1 MVRFT
6 KLIAAAG
13 IALVLAGCSGTGDE
27 IKPSSLVK
35 FSPEKSV
42 KVLWSKDIGTSF
54 GDKYHQ
60 LTPGVSGK
68 SIIVTDVE
76 GNVSSYDLKSGSQ
89 LWSTDLDISISSGVG
104 SNANTAI
111 LSSYSG
117 DVIALDAETGAIRWQ
132 VPVGGEVVSK
142 AQLNNEITVIR
153 MINGDVIALDL
164 ATGEQRWVYA
174 SNQPNLTLRGT
185 TSPMVA
191 LDATLT
197 GLDNGK
203 FVALDNAN
211 GDILWQKRISVAKGK
226 SDIERLTDI
235 DGMPVLYKN
244 IIYIPSYRGNLTAIN
259 PFTAEVIWR
268 KPYSTY
274 RGLASGNNT
283 IYLSADN
290 DVVHAV
296 DTQSAA
302 EVWRQDLL
310 LNRSITSPATL
321 SDQIVVGDNQGYL
334 HFLAQEDGR
343 FVARYKVGGALIGDL
358 LVKNKVLYALS
369 NNGRLTA
376 MTIE

>member
-1 MVRFT
+1 MFGFT
-6 KLIAAAG
+6 KIIASAG
-13 IALVLAGCSGTGDE
+13 IALVLAGCSSTGDE
-27 IKPSSLVK
+27 IKPSALVK
-35 FSPEKSV
+35 FSAEKNV

-68 SIIVTDVE
+68 SIIVTDVS
-76 GNVSSYDLKSGSQ
+76 GKVSSYDLMTGAA
-89 LWSTDLDISISSGVG
+89 LWSTDLEVSISSGVG
-104 SNANTAI
+104 ANADTAI
-111 LSSYSG
+111 VSTYSG
-117 DVIALDAETGAIRWQ
+117 DVIALDANTGNIRWQ

-142 AQLNNEITVIR
+142 AQLNNQITVVR
-153 MINGDVIALDL
+153 MINGDVVALDL
-164 ATGEQRWVYA
+164 ASGEQRWVYA

-203 FVALDNAN
+203 FIALDNAN

-235 DGMPVLYKN
+235 DGIPVLYKN

-259 PFTAEVIWR
+259 PFTAEVLWR

-274 RGLASGNNT
+274 RSLASGNNT

-290 DVVHAV
+290 DVVHAI
-296 DTQSAA
+296 DSQSAS

-321 SDQIVVGDNQGYL
+321 SGQIVVGDKQGYL
-334 HFLAQEDGR
+334 HFLAQEDGH
-343 FVARYKVGGALIGDL
+343 FVARYKIGGALIGDL

>member
-1 MVRFT
+1 MFGF
-6 KLIAAAG
+6 KKIIATAG
-13 IALVLAGCSGTGDE
+13 CALVLAGCSSTGDE
-27 IKPSSLVK
+27 IKPSALVK
-35 FSPEKSV
+35 FSAEKNV
-42 KVLWSKDIGTSF
+42 KLLWSKDIGTSF

-60 LTPGVSGK
+60 LTPAVSGK
-68 SIIVTDVE
+68 SIIVTDVA
-76 GNVSSYDLKSGSQ
+76 GKVSSYDLITGAVM
-89 LWSTDLDISISSGVG
+89 WSTDLDISIGSGVG
-104 SNANTAI
+104 ANASTAI
-111 LSSYSG
+111 VSTYSG
-117 DVIALDAETGAIRWQ
+117 DVIALDADTGEIRWQ

-142 AQLNNEITVIR
+142 AQLNSEITVLR
-153 MINGDVIALDL
+153 MINGDIVALDL
-164 ATGEQRWVYA
+164 ESGEQRWVYA

-244 IIYIPSYRGNLTAIN
+244 VIYIPSYRGNLTAIN
-259 PFTAEVIWR
+259 PFTAEVVWR

-274 RGLASGNNT
+274 RGLAAGNNT

-296 DTQSAA
+296 DAQSAA
-302 EVWRQDLL
+302 EIWRQDLL
-310 LNRSITSPATL
+310 LNRSVTSPANL
-321 SDQIVVGDNQGYL
+321 SGQVVVGDTQGYL
-334 HFLAQEDGR
+334 HFLSQEDGR
-343 FVARYKVGGALIGDL
+343 FVARYKIGGALVGDL
-358 LVKNKVLYALS
+358 LVKNKILYALS

-376 MTIE
+376 MTVE

>member
-1 MVRFT
+1 MFGF
-6 KLIAAAG
+6 KKIIATAG
-13 IALVLAGCSGTGDE
+13 VALVLAGCSSTGDE
-27 IKPSSLVK
+27 IKPSALVK
-35 FSPEKSV
+35 FSAEKNI

-60 LTPGVSGK
+60 LTPGVAGK
-68 SIIVTDVE
+68 SIIVTDVS
-76 GNVSSYDLKSGSQ
+76 GKVSSYDLKTGAT
-89 LWSTDLDISISSGVG
+89 LWSTDLDVSIGSGVG
-104 SNANTAI
+104 ANASTAI
-111 LSSYSG
+111 VSTYSG
-117 DVIALDAETGAIRWQ
+117 DVIALDTDTGEIRWQ

-142 AQLNNEITVIR
+142 AQLNTEITVLR
-153 MINGDVIALDL
+153 MINGDIVALDL

-244 IIYIPSYRGNLTAIN
+244 VIYIPSYRGNLTAIN
-259 PFTAEVIWR
+259 PFTAEVVWR

-274 RGLASGNNT
+274 RGLAAGNNT

-296 DTQSAA
+296 DAQSAT

-310 LNRSITSPATL
+310 LNRSVTSPATL
-321 SDQIVVGDNQGYL
+321 SGQVVVGDTQGYL

-343 FVARYKVGGALIGDL
+343 FVARYKVGGALVGDL

-376 MTIE
+376 MTVE